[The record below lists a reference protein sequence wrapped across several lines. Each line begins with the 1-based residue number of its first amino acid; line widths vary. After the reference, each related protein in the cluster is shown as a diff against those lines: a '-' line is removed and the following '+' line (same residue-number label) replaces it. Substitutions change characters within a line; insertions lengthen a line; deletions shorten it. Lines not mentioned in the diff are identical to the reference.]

1 MKLGGIMIKKKLNLI
16 FQMAAVFIGTIV
28 GAGLASG
35 QEMTQFFTT
44 YGYKSFIGLTI
55 CFFVYIIMGSI
66 IIDIS
71 IKHNLN
77 SYNGLI
83 GLVSPGFLGK
93 AIDLLTGLFL
103 ISSSAIILAGSGA
116 LLHQYFGISK
126 WIGIC
131 LMIFFS
137 LIVLLRNTKGLIE
150 INSFIVPSLM
160 IVIITVFILYLAL
173 SKNVS
178 IAYIKTIPNY
188 KRHWLGSTFIYSGF
202 NILCCSGVLVPLSTE
217 IKDKTTLKSGLI
229 LGSLGLT
236 ILSFI
241 INLLLLLNI
250 PYIFKYE
257 IPLLYIANR
266 FGTIIQIMLL
276 CIIWLEMFSTEVSNI
291 YSVGKTMEQ
300 SLGISYK
307 KSIFIV
313 ILLAIPISQ
322 LGFVNL
328 INVLY
333 PSFAVISFIFMIQCI
348 IFYIKDK

>member
-1 MKLGGIMIKKKLNLI
+1 MVKNKFSLI
-16 FQMAAVFIGTIV
+16 FQMGAVFIGTIV

-55 CFFVYIIMGSI
+55 CFFIYVIMGSI

-71 IKHNLN
+71 IKNNLT
-77 SYNGLI
+77 SYNSLI
-83 GLVSPGFLGK
+83 SLVSPGFLGK

-103 ISSSAIILAGSGA
+103 ISSSAIILAGSGS
-116 LLHQYFGISK
+116 LLNQYFGISK
-126 WIGIC
+126 WVGIC
-131 LMIFFS
+131 IMVISS
-137 LIVLLRNTKGLIE
+137 LVILLRDTKGLIE

-160 IVIITVFILYLAL
+160 IVIITVFILYLAF

-178 IAYIKTIPNY
+178 IAQIKSVPHY
-188 KRHWLGSTFIYSGF
+188 RKHWLVSTLIYSGF

-217 IKDKTTLKSGLI
+217 IKDKNILKSGLVV
-229 LGSLGLT
+229 GSLGLT

-291 YSVGKTMEQ
+291 FSVGKTMEE
-300 SLGISYK
+300 SLGISYNK
-307 KSIFIV
+307 AVFIV

-328 INVLY
+328 ISVLY
-333 PSFAVISFIFMIQCI
+333 PSFAVVSFIFMIQCI
-348 IFYIKDK
+348 IFYIKEK